1 MLAIEMGR
9 RFTRTRPDFAALVVR
24 ARRGRELS
32 QQDVADRIGMSRSWI
47 AAVETGQQARPDPE
61 ALERLA
67 SLLGIDRAQLPER
80 PSYVRP
86 PWQDY
91 GQRLVSIDEKLDRI
105 LAGLSAGG
113 EFSLD
118 SAVDRLEAL
127 LEPPESR
134 DDEAHD
140 PEAGASRDAGRARPR
155 RRAKRV
161 GR

>member
-1 MLAIEMGR
+1 MLAIDMGR

-61 ALERLA
+61 ALERLVT
-67 SLLGIDRAQLPER
+67 LLGIDRDKLPER

-91 GQRLVSIDEKLDRI
+91 GQRLVEIDEKLDRI
-105 LAGLSAGG
+105 LSGLSAGG
-113 EFSLD
+113 EFS
-118 SAVDRLEAL
+118 VDEMAERIAARLGL
-127 LEPPESR
+127 REPPPVST
-134 DDEAHD
+134 
-140 PEAGASRDAGRARPR
+140 R
-155 RRAKRV
+155 RRGSEETPDTERAKPRSSRKPV
-161 GR
+161 GQ